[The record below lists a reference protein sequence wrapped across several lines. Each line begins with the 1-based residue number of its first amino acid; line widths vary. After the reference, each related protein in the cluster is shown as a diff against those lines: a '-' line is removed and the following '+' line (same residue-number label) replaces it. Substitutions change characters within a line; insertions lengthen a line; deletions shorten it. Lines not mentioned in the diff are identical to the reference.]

1 MEQEVPVVIHS
12 SSEPE
17 QDTQH
22 ADSTIPEQVRELGST
37 VSDAVTSFME
47 SEQYEQLKQT
57 AAKVKTYIRENPVPA
72 MLYTLGAG
80 TLLGFILKRRH

>member
-12 SSEPE
+12 SSESE
-17 QDTQH
+17 QDSH
-22 ADSTIPEQVRELGST
+22 ADSPIPEQVKELGST

-57 AAKVKTYIRENPVPA
+57 AARVKTYIRENPVPA

-80 TLLGFILKRRH
+80 ALLGFILKRRH

>member
-17 QDTQH
+17 QDTP
-22 ADSTIPEQVRELGST
+22 AASPIPEQVKELGST

-57 AAKVKTYIRENPVPA
+57 AARVKTYIRENPVPA